1 MKRKM
6 KETIS
11 INDKKPQLVSKGRL
25 TDTEKYL
32 AFRLLCSL
40 SDSSAALLL
49 ERQRA
54 CFVGKTQA
62 PISSLLSLQTRSLAN
77 QFVYASSEK
86 CSEHIAKCLLGSQCA
101 HSDFTKSIHFLLR
114 LCFLES
120 ALP

>member
-49 ERQRA
+49 ERRA
-54 CFVGKTQA
+54 C
-62 PISSLLSLQTRSLAN
+62 LL
-77 QFVYASSEK
+77 EK
-86 CSEHIAKCLLGSQCA
+86 RK
-101 HSDFTKSIHFLLR
+101 LR
-114 LCFLES
+114 FRPS
-120 ALP
+120 